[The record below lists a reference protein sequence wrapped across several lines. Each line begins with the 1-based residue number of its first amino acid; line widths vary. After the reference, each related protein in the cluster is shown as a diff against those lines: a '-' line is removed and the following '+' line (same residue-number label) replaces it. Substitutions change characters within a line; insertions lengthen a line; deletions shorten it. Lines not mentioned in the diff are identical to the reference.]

1 MLSSKENDYLTRV
14 GPGTPCGKLMRRYWH
29 PVAAASELTPERP
42 TKRVKIL
49 GEELILYRDGK
60 GGYGLLE
67 EHCSH
72 RGASLYYGFVEDG
85 CIRCPYHGWLYDK
98 EGRCMEQPFESNP
111 RFRESIRHTAYPVEK
126 LAGLLFAY
134 MGPPE
139 KKPLLPRWDILVW
152 DHGVRK
158 FQIRGLLNCNWLQA
172 EENTADFVHT
182 LFLHGHMSKRRGVSE
197 DVSFYMRPFSRYGF
211 QPFPWGIIKTW
222 EFEGENGARGWGNM
236 VIFPNMLRQTDT
248 LSTLHWRVPIDD
260 YSTAI
265 FHVGFKASPDGRRVE
280 QPDEPPVEYEKPWM
294 DEKGE
299 YHLRN
304 FSSQDGMAWET
315 QGRLYDRSKEHL
327 GESDRG
333 IIMFRKMLRDQIRI
347 VEKGGDP
354 MALVWDPKDNVSIDL
369 EALAPPRETRTG
381 ATANAYDGPRRSP
394 EEIFDERWEEF
405 EVPIGSARPNLA
417 GK

>member
-1 MLSSKENDYLTRV
+1 MLSKKDNEYLTRV
-14 GPGTPCGKLMRRYWH
+14 GPGTACGKLLRRYWH
-29 PVAAASELTPERP
+29 PVAAASELTDEKP

-49 GEELILYRDGK
+49 GEELVLYRDGK

-85 CIRCPYHGWLYDK
+85 CIRCAYHGWLYDK
-98 EGRCMEQPFESNP
+98 EGRCLEQPFESNP
-111 RFRESIRHTAYPVEK
+111 RFKERIHHTAYPVEK

-134 MGPPE
+134 LGPPG

-158 FQIRGLLNCNWLQA
+158 LQIRGLLNCNWLQA

-182 LFLHGHMSKRRGVSE
+182 LFLHGHMSKRRGLSD

-222 EFEGENGARGWGNM
+222 EFEGEKAGRGWGNM
-236 VIFPNMLRQTDT
+236 LLFPNMLRQTDT

-260 YSTAI
+260 YSTTI
-265 FHVGFKASPDGRRVE
+265 FHVGFQASPDGRRVE
-280 QPDEPPVEYEKPWM
+280 QPEEPPVDYEKPWV
-294 DEKGE
+294 EENGE

-327 GESDRG
+327 GQSDRG
-333 IIMFRKMLRDQIRI
+333 ILMFRKMLRDQIRI

-354 MALVWDPKDNVSIDL
+354 MALVWDAKDNVSIDL
-369 EALAPPRETRTG
+369 EALTPPREARTG
-381 ATANAYDGPRRSP
+381 AGANAYYGPRRSP
-394 EEIFDERWEEF
+394 KEIFDERCEEF
-405 EVPIGSARPNLA
+405 NVPIGRARP
-417 GK
+417 GTR